1 MATRSPL
8 VLVGNDWQELPTG
21 DTVGGISLITGL
33 QTSLDAKVSA
43 SSPSFSGPVTFT
55 AGLSE
60 SSSVA
65 YIGNGGTL
73 NDLLYRVPSGRQ
85 QSWMVAS
92 SVMATLKSAGWLLG
106 ADGTAA
112 RTLELLNASAAQQR
126 WTNTAGVKYAEREV
140 DSSSRCNEYCSGDV
154 WRWLLSTDTSKGLR
168 LSLESGSLYL
178 DTIGG
183 LGNFFLRAGSSER
196 INLTAAGIGFFGQSP
211 AGRQVVPTGSPINT
225 VITALQNLGLFSQ
238 T

>member
-8 VLVGNDWQELPTG
+8 VLVNNDWQELPSG
-21 DTVGGISLITGL
+21 DTLGGISLITGL
-33 QTSLDAKVSA
+33 QSALDAKVATA
-43 SSPSFSGPVTFT
+43 SPVFSGPVSFS

-60 SSSVA
+60 SSSVG

-73 NDLLYRVPSGRQ
+73 NDLLYRVPTGRQ
-85 QSWMVAS
+85 QSWMVAGG
-92 SVMATLKSAGWLLG
+92 VLGTLKASGWLMG

-112 RTLELLNASAAQQR
+112 RCVEIRDASNPQQR
-126 WTNTAGVKYAEREV
+126 WTNTAGTKYAEREV

-168 LSLESGSLYL
+168 LSLEAGSLYL
-178 DTIGG
+178 DTVGG

-211 AGRQVVPTGSPINT
+211 AGRQVVPTGSTINT
-225 VITALQNLGLFSQ
+225 VITALQTLGLFSQ